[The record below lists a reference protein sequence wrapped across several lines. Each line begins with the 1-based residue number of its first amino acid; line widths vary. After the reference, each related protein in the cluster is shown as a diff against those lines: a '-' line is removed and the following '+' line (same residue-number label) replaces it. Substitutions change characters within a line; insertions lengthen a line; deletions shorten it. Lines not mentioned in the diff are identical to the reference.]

1 MSRRPDTS
9 WARRRP
15 ARAVRSLYR
24 GLVLR
29 MMRNVWAPTTV
40 EGLERLDGTDG
51 PVVVVANHT
60 SHADTMVLLTS
71 LPRRLRR
78 RLVVAAA
85 ADYFFK
91 GGVSGFFSSL
101 LFGAIPVDRQGVSRS
116 TLEECHQLLGS
127 GWSLLIYPEGGR
139 SPDGEMQPFKPGAAW
154 IARRA
159 GVPIVP
165 VHLDGVHGV
174 LPKGRSWPRRRPVE
188 VTVGEPMWVRPD
200 EDARAFNRRVQARV
214 EELGAPASAPVEMP
228 QPAHRHEAV

>member
-116 TLEECHQLLGS
+116 TLHDG
-127 GWSLLIYPEGGR
+127 P
-139 SPDGEMQPFKPGAAW
+139 SP
-154 IARRA
+154 
-159 GVPIVP
+159 
-165 VHLDGVHGV
+165 
-174 LPKGRSWPRRRPVE
+174 
-188 VTVGEPMWVRPD
+188 
-200 EDARAFNRRVQARV
+200 
-214 EELGAPASAPVEMP
+214 
-228 QPAHRHEAV
+228 